1 MVSFTFLYPYWLI
14 ALLPLL
20 MILPWLAKKKPK
32 QGLIAPHLAEK
43 LGLSTKAQSRAILP
57 ALGILWTLAVIAI
70 AGPSWQKSPI
80 PAFSL
85 SGARV
90 LVMDMSRSM
99 YADDIVPNRLSQA
112 RFKAL
117 DLLPGWKEG
126 STGLVTYAA
135 DGYIVSPLTKDSSTL
150 ASLIPHLSPEIM
162 PIQGSNAAAGIREAI
177 LLLKQAGHQQGDII
191 LITDG
196 LSPKE
201 SRDSK
206 KLLDDNQYRLSILG
220 VGTTDGAPIRLPD
233 GTLLTN
239 SNGKTV
245 IDKLEVASL
254 RELARLTGG
263 IFLLSQP
270 TNFDIDALIK
280 ATEKP
285 VSNNNSDASKELE
298 ERINGGFWLLIPIA
312 LLALLGFR
320 RGVIIAAV
328 LMVTPVDHAFAASL
342 TSPFT
347 NRDGLGYELFE
358 QDKFAEAAEQ
368 FSSPQWRGAAQ
379 YRAGDFEGAIE
390 TLSPLSDQQ
399 SQYNLANAYAQKGD
413 LDQAEALYQSI
424 LDKNPDHQDAK
435 KNLSLVQA
443 LQQQQEKQQ
452 QGNQQQEQNQ
462 QQDGQQQNHQ
472 QSEQGQ
478 NQSQGQQQSQ
488 DNSPQDR
495 QSQQHRQEQPQG
507 QQQGQAGGNADSQ
520 QGQDQN
526 QPDGSQHQSQQT
538 QGEPQNGQQQSEQ
551 QSGQAQ
557 SQSNDDQNNEMNQQ
571 QAQSSGVQQQSGEES
586 SAQASQAGDTH
597 EEQNGNSA
605 NTVTDSQGQETPN
618 SVTAS
623 DPVLKK
629 LEQVP
634 NDTSALIRAQL
645 ILQAREKQAPE
656 ATENSW

>member
-20 MILPWLAKKKPK
+20 MILPWLAKKKHK

-43 LGLSTKAQSRAILP
+43 LGLSTKAQSRATLP
-57 ALGILWTLAVIAI
+57 ALGILWTLAVVAL

-150 ASLIPHLSPEIM
+150 ANLIPHLSPEIM
-162 PIQGSNAAAGIREAI
+162 PIQGSNAAAGIQEAI
-177 LLLKQAGHQQGDII
+177 NLLKQAGHQQGDII

-196 LSPKE
+196 LSQKE

-206 KLLDDNQYRLSILG
+206 KLLDENQYRLSILG

-245 IDKLEVASL
+245 IDKLEIAPL
-254 RELARLTGG
+254 RELTRLTGG
-263 IFLLSQP
+263 VFQLSQP
-270 TNFDIDALIK
+270 TDFDIEALIK

-285 VSNNNSDASKELE
+285 ISNNNSDASKELE
-298 ERINGGFWLLIPIA
+298 ERINGGFWLLLPIA

-320 RGVIIAAV
+320 RGVIIAAI
-328 LMVTPVDHAFAASL
+328 LIITPVDDAFAASL
-342 TSPFT
+342 SAPFT
-347 NRDGLGYELFE
+347 NNDNLGFELFE
-358 QDKFAEAAEQ
+358 QEKFAEAAEQ

-379 YRAGDFEGAIE
+379 YRAGDFEGAID
-390 TLSPLSDQQ
+390 TLSPLSDEH
-399 SQYNLANAYAQKGD
+399 SQYNLANAYAQSGD
-413 LDQAEALYQSI
+413 LDRAESLYQSI
-424 LDKNPDHQDAK
+424 LDKNPDHQDAQ

-443 LQQQQEKQQ
+443 LKKQQERQQEKQEQSQ
-452 QGNQQQEQNQ
+452 QQSDQQSEQDQNQSQGQRQPQDNSSQNGKNQSQDNHQDQQQEQPEENS
-462 QQDGQQQNHQ
+462 D
-472 QSEQGQ
+472 SEQGQ
-478 NQSQGQQQSQ
+478 NQNQPSG
-488 DNSPQDR
+488 
-495 QSQQHRQEQPQG
+495 SQQ
-507 QQQGQAGGNADSQ
+507 
-520 QGQDQN
+520 
-526 QPDGSQHQSQQT
+526 QSQQT
-538 QGEPQNGQQQSEQ
+538 QTDQQSEQNGQQQSDQ
-551 QSGQAQ
+551 HQNDQHSGQAQ
-557 SQSNDDQNNEMNQQ
+557 SQSNNDQSDAMNQQ
-571 QAQSSGVQQQSGEES
+571 QAQSSGEQQQSNEES
-586 SAQASQAGDTH
+586 SAQSSQPGDSNDEPEENNASALTG
-597 EEQNGNSA
+597 
-605 NTVTDSQGQETPN
+605 SQGQETPD

-656 ATENSW
+656 ATDNSW

>member
-20 MILPWLAKKKPK
+20 VLLPWLARKKPK

-43 LGLSTKAQSRAILP
+43 LGLSTKTQTRATLP
-57 ALGILWTLAVIAI
+57 VLGILWTLAVIAL

-162 PIQGSNAAAGIREAI
+162 PIQGSNAAAGIQEAI
-177 LLLKQAGHQQGDII
+177 NLLKQAGHQQGDII

-196 LSPKE
+196 LNQKE
-201 SRDSK
+201 KRDSE
-206 KLLDDNQYRLSILG
+206 KLLGDNQYRLSILG

-245 IDKLEVASL
+245 IDKLEVAPL

-263 IFLLSQP
+263 LFQVSQP
-270 TNFDIDALIK
+270 TDFDIEALIK

-285 VSNNNSDASKELE
+285 ASNNNSDASKELE
-298 ERINGGFWLLIPIA
+298 ERINGGFWLLIPIV
-312 LLALLGFR
+312 LLGLLGFR

-328 LMVTPVDHAFAASL
+328 LMITPVDHAFAASWS
-342 TSPFT
+342 SPFT
-347 NRDGLGYELFE
+347 NSDSSGYELFE
-358 QDKFAEAAEQ
+358 QQKYDEASEQ

-379 YRAGDFEGAIE
+379 YRAGDFKGAIE
-390 TLSPLSDQQ
+390 TLSPLSDEQ
-399 SQYNLANAYAQKGD
+399 SQYNLANAYAQSGD
-413 LDQAEALYQSI
+413 LEQAESLYQSI
-424 LDKNPDHQDAK
+424 LEKNPDHQDAQ

-443 LQQQQEKQQ
+443 LKKQQ
-452 QGNQQQEQNQ
+452 DQQQQEQNQ
-462 QQDGQQQNHQ
+462 QQDSQQPQQDQQPSQGQEQAQKNSSQDGQSQSQDNHQEQQQGQQQEQ
-472 QSEQGQ
+472 SGESSDSEQGQ
-478 NQSQGQQQSQ
+478 DQTQSDSSQQQSQ
-488 DNSPQDR
+488 QN
-495 QSQQHRQEQPQG
+495 
-507 QQQGQAGGNADSQ
+507 
-520 QGQDQN
+520 DQ
-526 QPDGSQHQSQQT
+526 T
-538 QGEPQNGQQQSEQ
+538 GQQQSEQ
-551 QSGQAQ
+551 QSEHAQ
-557 SQSNDDQNNEMNQQ
+557 SQSQHDQGNEMEQQ
-571 QAQSSGVQQQSGEES
+571 QAQASGEQPSDEQPAS
-586 SAQASQAGDTH
+586 QSAQAESTD
-597 EEQNGNSA
+597 EQQDEGNNA
-605 NTVTDSQGQETPN
+605 NPVANSQGQESQG

>member
-20 MILPWLAKKKPK
+20 MILPWLAKKKHK

-43 LGLSTKAQSRAILP
+43 LGLSAKTQTRAALP
-57 ALGILWTLAVIAI
+57 ALGILWTLAVIAL

-150 ASLIPHLSPEIM
+150 ANLIPHLSPEIM
-162 PIQGSNAAAGIREAI
+162 PIQGSNAAAGIQEAI
-177 LLLKQAGHQQGDII
+177 NLLKQAGHQQGDII

-196 LSPKE
+196 LSQKE

-206 KLLDDNQYRLSILG
+206 QLLGENQYRLSVLG

-245 IDKLEVASL
+245 IDKLEVAPL
-254 RELARLTGG
+254 RELARATGG
-263 IFLLSQP
+263 IFQLSQP
-270 TNFDIDALIK
+270 TDFDIEALIK

-285 VSNNNSDASKELE
+285 VSNNNNDASKELE
-298 ERINGGFWLLIPIA
+298 EHINGGFWLLIPIA

-320 RGVIIAAV
+320 RGVVIAAV
-328 LMVTPVDHAFAASL
+328 LVLTPVDHAFAASWS
-342 TSPFT
+342 SPFT
-347 NRDGLGYELFE
+347 NSDGLGYELFE
-358 QDKFAEAAEQ
+358 QENFTEAAGQ

-379 YRAGDFEGAIE
+379 YKAGDYQGAIE
-390 TLSPLSDQQ
+390 TLSPLTDEQ
-399 SQYNLANAYAQKGD
+399 SQYNLANAYAQSGD
-413 LDQAEALYQSI
+413 LDQAESLYQSI
-424 LDKNPDHQDAK
+424 LEKNPEHQDAK

-443 LQQQQEKQQ
+443 LKQQQEKQQ
-452 QGNQQQEQNQ
+452 QEKQQQEKQQQENQQQEQSQ
-462 QQDGQQQNHQ
+462 QQDGQQQNDQ
-472 QSEQGQ
+472 QQEQSGDNSDSDQSQDQ
-478 NQSQGQQQSQ
+478 NQSNPS
-488 DNSPQDR
+488 
-495 QSQQHRQEQPQG
+495 QPQG
-507 QQQGQAGGNADSQ
+507 QQSQGD
-520 QGQDQN
+520 
-526 QPDGSQHQSQQT
+526 
-538 QGEPQNGQQQSEQ
+538 PQNGQQKNDQQSE
-551 QSGQAQ
+551 QAQ
-557 SQSNDDQNNEMNQQ
+557 SQSNDDQNSELNQQ
-571 QAQSSGVQQQSGEES
+571 QGQTSGEQQQSEEQS
-586 SAQASQAGDTH
+586 PAQSAQAENNNGD
-597 EEQNGNSA
+597 QGDDNNA
-605 NTVTDSQGQETPN
+605 NAVTNPQGQETQE

-656 ATENSW
+656 ATDNSW

>member
-20 MILPWLAKKKPK
+20 MILPWLAKKKHK

-43 LGLSTKAQSRAILP
+43 LGLSAKTQTRAALP
-57 ALGILWTLAVIAI
+57 ALGILWTLAVIAL

-150 ASLIPHLSPEIM
+150 ANLIPHLSPEIM
-162 PIQGSNAAAGIREAI
+162 PIQGSNAAAGIQEAI
-177 LLLKQAGHQQGDII
+177 NLLKQAGHQQGDII

-196 LSPKE
+196 LSQKE

-206 KLLDDNQYRLSILG
+206 KILGENQYRLSVLG

-245 IDKLEVASL
+245 IDKLEVAPL
-254 RELARLTGG
+254 RELARATGG
-263 IFLLSQP
+263 IFQLSQP
-270 TNFDIDALIK
+270 TDFDIEALIK

-285 VSNNNSDASKELE
+285 VSNNNSDESKELE

-320 RGVIIAAV
+320 RGVVIAAV
-328 LMVTPVDHAFAASL
+328 LVLTPVDHAFAASWS
-342 TSPFT
+342 SPFT
-347 NRDGLGYELFE
+347 NSDGLGYELFE
-358 QDKFAEAAEQ
+358 QENFTEAAGQ

-379 YRAGDFEGAIE
+379 YKAGDYQGAIE
-390 TLSPLSDQQ
+390 TLTPLTDEQ
-399 SQYNLANAYAQKGD
+399 SQYNLANAYAQSGD
-413 LDQAEALYQSI
+413 LDQAESLYQSI
-424 LDKNPDHQDAK
+424 LEKNPEHQDAK

-443 LQQQQEKQQ
+443 LKQQQEKQQ
-452 QGNQQQEQNQ
+452 QENQQQDQSQ
-462 QQDGQQQNHQ
+462 QQDGQQQNDQ
-472 QSEQGQ
+472 QSGQ
-478 NQSQGQQQSQ
+478 EQSQGQQQSQ
-488 DNSPQDR
+488 DDSTQSGQN
-495 QSQQHRQEQPQG
+495 QSQNSHQDQQQDQSGDNSESDQSQDQNQSNPSQPQG
-507 QQQGQAGGNADSQ
+507 QQSQ
-520 QGQDQN
+520 SD
-526 QPDGSQHQSQQT
+526 
-538 QGEPQNGQQQSEQ
+538 PQNGQQHNDQQSEP
-551 QSGQAQ
+551 AQ
-557 SQSNDDQNNEMNQQ
+557 SQPNGEQNSEQNQQ
-571 QAQSSGVQQQSGEES
+571 QAQTSGEQQQSEDQS
-586 SAQASQAGDTH
+586 PAQSAQAEDTNG
-597 EEQNGNSA
+597 EQGEDNNA
-605 NTVTDSQGQETPN
+605 NALTSSQGQEAQE

-656 ATENSW
+656 ATDNSW

>member
-1 MVSFTFLYPYWLI
+1 MVSFTFLYPYWLL

-20 MILPWLAKKKPK
+20 LLLPWLAQKRQK

-43 LGLSTKAQSRAILP
+43 LGLSAKAQAKATLP
-57 ALGILWTLAVIAI
+57 ALGILWTLAVIAL

-126 STGLVTYAA
+126 STGLVAYAA

-150 ASLIPHLSPEIM
+150 SSLIPHLSPEIM
-162 PIQGSNAAAGIREAI
+162 PIQGSNAAAGIQEAI
-177 LLLKQAGHQQGDII
+177 NLLKQAGHQQGDII

-196 LSPKE
+196 LSQKE

-206 KLLDDNQYRLSILG
+206 KLLDKNQYRLSILG
-220 VGTTDGAPIRLPD
+220 VGTTNGAPIRLPD

-239 SNGKTV
+239 NSNGKTV
-245 IDKLEVASL
+245 IDKLEIAPL
-254 RELARLTGG
+254 RELTRATGG
-263 IFLLSQP
+263 IFQLSQP
-270 TNFDIDALIK
+270 TDFDIEALIK

-285 VSNNNSDASKELE
+285 VSNNNSETSKELE
-298 ERINGGFWLLIPIA
+298 ERINGGFWLLVPIA

-320 RGVIIAAV
+320 RGVVIAAV
-328 LMVTPVDHAFAASL
+328 LILTPVDHAFAASWS
-342 TSPFT
+342 SPFT
-347 NRDGLGYELFE
+347 NSDGLGYELFE
-358 QDKFAEAAEQ
+358 QENFAEAAGQ

-379 YRAGDFEGAIE
+379 YKAGDYEGAIE
-390 TLSPLSDQQ
+390 TLSSLTDEQ
-399 SQYNLANAYAQKGD
+399 SQYNLANAYAQSGD
-413 LDQAEALYQSI
+413 LDQAESLYQSI

-443 LQQQQEKQQ
+443 LKQQQEKQQ
-452 QGNQQQEQNQ
+452 QENQQQDQSQ
-462 QQDGQQQNHQ
+462 QQDGQQQNDQ
-472 QSEQGQ
+472 QSGQ
-478 NQSQGQQQSQ
+478 EQSQGQQQSQ
-488 DNSPQDR
+488 DDSTQSGQN
-495 QSQQHRQEQPQG
+495 QSQNSHQDQQQDQSGDNSESDQSQDQNQSNPSQPQG
-507 QQQGQAGGNADSQ
+507 QQSQ
-520 QGQDQN
+520 SD
-526 QPDGSQHQSQQT
+526 
-538 QGEPQNGQQQSEQ
+538 PQNGQQHNDQQSEP
-551 QSGQAQ
+551 AQ
-557 SQSNDDQNNEMNQQ
+557 SQPNGEQNSEQNQQ
-571 QAQSSGVQQQSGEES
+571 QAQTSGEQQQSEDQS
-586 SAQASQAGDTH
+586 PAQSAQAEDTNG
-597 EEQNGNSA
+597 EQGEDNNA
-605 NTVTDSQGQETPN
+605 NALTSSQGQEAQE

-656 ATENSW
+656 ATDNSW